1 MSEKS
6 TFFCFGPPKSGTTLL
21 QQCLNLHP
29 MVSCPSEHHLDF
41 LFERF
46 KLLFQEYNRGLD
58 VTDLRTGGQGATHIP
73 PASAT
78 NIFRS
83 VVNEILNFSA
93 QHKPISGIND
103 NSLFSCF
110 PLFKQLFPQA
120 KFIAIFRHPIPR
132 AVSAW
137 QHNLLVAQDEHDP
150 THLQLLCQGKSYDD
164 WILLLADQFNLS
176 VSHYQNAFA
185 NDPNAMAIKYEDL
198 VIDKNN
204 VLNRLFRF
212 LAASEDQTTIQKIV
226 DMTKFEVMRSK
237 ARRPHFFRSASTASE
252 DESVSNEL
260 QNEVRKRTE
269 SSLSFL
275 GYSG

>member
-1 MSEKS
+1 MPEKS

-29 MVSCPSEHHLDF
+29 MISCPSEHHLDF
-41 LFERF
+41 LLERF
-46 KLLFQEYNRGLD
+46 SLLFQEYNRGLD
-58 VTDLRTGGQGATHIP
+58 VTDSRTGGQGATHIP
-73 PASAT
+73 PVSVAL
-78 NIFRS
+78 IFRS
-83 VVNEILNFSA
+83 AVNEILRRSA
-93 QHKPISGIND
+93 QDKTISGIND

-137 QHNLLVAQDEHDP
+137 HHNLLLAEDEQDP
-150 THLQLLCQGKSYDD
+150 THLHLLRQEQSYDD

-176 VSHYQNAFA
+176 VAHYQTAFA

-198 VIDKNN
+198 VSDKYN

-212 LAASEDQTTIQKIV
+212 LDASEDHATTQKIV
-226 DMTKFEVMRSK
+226 DTTGFEVMRAKVSAPTTWCRSDSK
-237 ARRPHFFRSASTASE
+237 IDRLKRAIKRLAAAAPACSAR
-252 DESVSNEL
+252 
-260 QNEVRKRTE
+260 
-269 SSLSFL
+269 
-275 GYSG
+275 G